1 MYKGK
6 GLWLCIV
13 ATLMLTTVGIA
24 QDKDRNPDEK
34 QLDRDPI
41 PRAVQ
46 DRMEMLVRRTVAPLV
61 QRVSKSVVQ
70 RYNLD
75 QTVVSEF
82 HQSIQESAEAL
93 LKQPGGLLA
102 LTAAARSSNNDKM
115 LETLLSQ
122 PDCKA
127 AFVKYLNEEQLQDYT
142 EFTLA
147 RRQRDWGAVA
157 RHLAAWLDQQLSLTV
172 DQREKIEQRLI
183 VNADKAGLVNTG
195 DILWNRR
202 HPEAVIRRRFK
213 HPPDDVLSQ
222 TQLVIWKQ
230 LVVSPKFN
238 IRGQIPEHAKAIV
251 AKVKADVMEDLKAGN
266 IDHDAFEL
274 RLVFRDDR
282 RGEVIEIELWDE
294 GKADPSESQE
304 EMRRIAEAKLAA
316 YTQQLGPLDDS
327 ASQRLTLATKGVV
340 EEYLET
346 QGKDW
351 DSKYEEVEK
360 EIREGVAVGKL
371 THEQAAQKL
380 EGLKKRPHAEERA
393 TNSDTHITH
402 HPLYQQTIKDVLSE
416 EGFAQ
421 YKARQ
426 AERQD
431 FRQQALRDVL
441 VASIDAQLF
450 LSDEQRK
457 HFERAAEELFALFA
471 PDEVPALVYIAYQLC
486 QRTDHELL
494 SPWQREEFEKI
505 HRELERKVKF
515 SEKR

>member
-34 QLDRDPI
+34 QLDRAPI

-46 DRMEMLVRRTVAPLV
+46 DRMEILVRGTVAPLV

-75 QTVVSEF
+75 QTAVSEF

-93 LKQPGGLLA
+93 LKQPGDLLA

-127 AFVKYLNEEQLQDYT
+127 AFVKYLNEEQFQDYT
-142 EFTLA
+142 EFTRA

-157 RHLAAWLDQQLSLTV
+157 RHLTAWLDQQLSLTV

-183 VNADKAGLVNTG
+183 ANADRGRLAGAG
-195 DILWNRR
+195 DMLWNRLP
-202 HPEAVIRRRFK
+202 PETVVRQGFK
-213 HPPDDVLSQ
+213 YPPDDVLSQ
-222 TQLVIWKQ
+222 TQLVIWTQ

-238 IRGQIPEHAKAIV
+238 VRGQIPEHARKEIV
-251 AKVKADVMEDLKAGN
+251 ARIIENLKADKIAHEGGEVV
-266 IDHDAFEL
+266 IEL
-274 RLVFRDDR
+274 RDKDK
-282 RGEVIEIELWDE
+282 I
-294 GKADPSESQE
+294 KALIDWSEDKDAASESQKK
-304 EMRRIAEAKLAA
+304 MRRIAKAKIAA
-316 YTQQLGPLDDS
+316 HTEQLGPLDES

-340 EEYLET
+340 EEYLDA

-351 DSKYEEVEK
+351 NSKYEEVAK
-360 EIREGVAVGKL
+360 EIHEAVATGKM
-371 THEQAAQKL
+371 TNQEAAQKL
-380 EGLKKRPHAEERA
+380 EGLKKRVQAEERA
-393 TNSDTHITH
+393 TNSYTDITN
-402 HPLYQQTIKDVLSE
+402 HPLYQQAIKDVLPE
-416 EGFAQ
+416 EGFTQ
-421 YKARQ
+421 YEARQ

-441 VASIDAQLF
+441 VASIDTQLF
-450 LSDEQRK
+450 LSDKQRK
-457 HFERAAEELFALFA
+457 HFEMAAEELLAVSM
-471 PDEVPALVYIAYQLC
+471 PDEVPAPVYTAYQLC
-486 QRTDHELL
+486 QRTDRELL
-494 SPWQREEFEKI
+494 SPWQREEFKRI
-505 HRELERKVKF
+505 HMELETRVKF
-515 SEKR
+515 GEKR